1 MPRKLLILAA
11 TIVCAHLAEAMILG
25 VSPTGTLVANLL
37 EISASVLAAAMSFG
51 ASRRARGMAKP
62 FWALVGCGMA
72 GWGVANLGWMY
83 YELVLHTKPAPGSA
97 VQFLFSLHA
106 LFFATV
112 LFLDQDED
120 SPRFKPE
127 FFLDFTQ
134 IAIVFFFVF
143 LGLYYV
149 PSAQVQQHSYATRKI
164 WMEFSEETIL
174 IVLACFQFARAR
186 APHIRKLYLGFA
198 LYYAFFAA
206 SSAVAEFHQTLL
218 RTPTG
223 TFFDLCWTLP
233 FLWGAFWAASWQ
245 PPPVSQPAQ
254 RLGKK
259 PFSGVLLTNA
269 IFVLAP
275 LVVLVQV
282 AQFPS
287 EWGILRFSLLGVSIL
302 CFAMRVGIGGYREA
316 RATETVRRQ
325 ALAMDSAADGISILD
340 EKGEHIYVNVAFA
353 RMMGH
358 ESPEAMLGLNWR
370 EIYDP
375 RDVDLLERQVRDA
388 LGEKGKWSG
397 QIYLRRR
404 DRTVIPVEMAISSLP
419 NGVTACIGH
428 DISAR
433 KEAEAA
439 RAEAESKY
447 RTLVEQVAA
456 ISYIAE
462 LGMDGA
468 WLYVSPQ
475 IETITGYSQAEWLAD
490 SSRWTRHIPQ
500 EDYAVIEAAEA
511 ASIRGERYQAEY
523 RIVRKDG
530 AVIWV
535 SDTAVVVPGSTGQRL
550 MEGIIVD
557 ITERKLLENQLQ
569 QSRRMEAVGRLAGGI
584 AHDFNNLLTIIKG
597 YAELALQRT
606 GVQQDLRADITQIE
620 NAAERASTLIRQL
633 LAFSRRQVLQPK
645 IIDLNAIV
653 QGLDK
658 LLGRL
663 MGEHIDMVTRCG
675 TKVGNVKADP
685 AQIEQVIMNLVV
697 NARDAMPKGGRLTV
711 ETANV
716 ELDSAYARD
725 HVSVKPGAYVMLAV
739 SDTGTGMSPET
750 VAHIFE
756 PFFTTKE
763 SGQGTGLG
771 LSTVYGIVKQ
781 SGGYIWV
788 YSEPGKGT
796 TFKVYLP
803 RVSEAVEKKR
813 KLAEPLAE
821 YNGKE
826 TILLVEDE
834 EAVREL
840 ASLILNAK
848 GYLVLS
854 APSAL
859 EAEHFSATHR
869 GEIHLLLTDIMMPGA
884 SGHELAKRI
893 TARHPRTRILYMSG
907 YTDNVLALE
916 GVLEAGVSFLQKPFT
931 PGALARK
938 VREVLD
944 APVHANQNLK

>member
-1 MPRKLLILAA
+1 
-11 TIVCAHLAEAMILG
+11 
-25 VSPTGTLVANLL
+25 
-37 EISASVLAAAMSFG
+37 
-51 ASRRARGMAKP
+51 
-62 FWALVGCGMA
+62 
-72 GWGVANLGWMY
+72 
-83 YELVLHTKPAPGSA
+83 
-97 VQFLFSLHA
+97 
-106 LFFATV
+106 
-112 LFLDQDED
+112 
-120 SPRFKPE
+120 
-127 FFLDFTQ
+127 
-134 IAIVFFFVF
+134 
-143 LGLYYV
+143 
-149 PSAQVQQHSYATRKI
+149 
-164 WMEFSEETIL
+164 
-174 IVLACFQFARAR
+174 
-186 APHIRKLYLGFA
+186 
-198 LYYAFFAA
+198 
-206 SSAVAEFHQTLL
+206 
-218 RTPTG
+218 
-223 TFFDLCWTLP
+223 
-233 FLWGAFWAASWQ
+233 
-245 PPPVSQPAQ
+245 
-254 RLGKK
+254 
-259 PFSGVLLTNA
+259 
-269 IFVLAP
+269 
-275 LVVLVQV
+275 
-282 AQFPS
+282 
-287 EWGILRFSLLGVSIL
+287 
-302 CFAMRVGIGGYREA
+302 
-316 RATETVRRQ
+316 
-325 ALAMDSAADGISILD
+325 
-340 EKGEHIYVNVAFA
+340 
-353 RMMGH
+353 
-358 ESPEAMLGLNWR
+358 
-370 EIYDP
+370 
-375 RDVDLLERQVRDA
+375 
-388 LGEKGKWSG
+388 
-397 QIYLRRR
+397 
-404 DRTVIPVEMAISSLP
+404 
-419 NGVTACIGH
+419 
-428 DISAR
+428 
-433 KEAEAA
+433 
-439 RAEAESKY
+439 
-447 RTLVEQVAA
+447 
-456 ISYIAE
+456 
-462 LGMDGA
+462 
-468 WLYVSPQ
+468 
-475 IETITGYSQAEWLAD
+475 
-490 SSRWTRHIPQ
+490 
-500 EDYAVIEAAEA
+500 
-511 ASIRGERYQAEY
+511 
-523 RIVRKDG
+523 
-530 AVIWV
+530 
-535 SDTAVVVPGSTGQRL
+535 
-550 MEGIIVD
+550 MEGIIVE

-597 YAELALQRT
+597 YAELAMQRT

-653 QGLDK
+653 LGLDK

-663 MGEHIDMVTRCG
+663 MGEHIEMVTLCG
-675 TKVGNVKADP
+675 ANVGNVKADP

-716 ELDSAYARD
+716 ELDSMYARD

-739 SDTGTGMSPET
+739 SDTGMGMSPET

-803 RVSEAVEKKR
+803 RVSEAVEEKR
-813 KLAEPLAE
+813 KQAEPLAE

-854 APSAL
+854 APSAQ

-931 PGALARK
+931 PGALAKK

-944 APVHANQNLK
+944 APVHAGPSLG

>member
-1 MPRKLLILAA
+1 
-11 TIVCAHLAEAMILG
+11 
-25 VSPTGTLVANLL
+25 
-37 EISASVLAAAMSFG
+37 
-51 ASRRARGMAKP
+51 
-62 FWALVGCGMA
+62 
-72 GWGVANLGWMY
+72 
-83 YELVLHTKPAPGSA
+83 
-97 VQFLFSLHA
+97 
-106 LFFATV
+106 
-112 LFLDQDED
+112 
-120 SPRFKPE
+120 
-127 FFLDFTQ
+127 
-134 IAIVFFFVF
+134 
-143 LGLYYV
+143 
-149 PSAQVQQHSYATRKI
+149 
-164 WMEFSEETIL
+164 
-174 IVLACFQFARAR
+174 
-186 APHIRKLYLGFA
+186 
-198 LYYAFFAA
+198 
-206 SSAVAEFHQTLL
+206 
-218 RTPTG
+218 
-223 TFFDLCWTLP
+223 
-233 FLWGAFWAASWQ
+233 
-245 PPPVSQPAQ
+245 
-254 RLGKK
+254 
-259 PFSGVLLTNA
+259 
-269 IFVLAP
+269 
-275 LVVLVQV
+275 
-282 AQFPS
+282 
-287 EWGILRFSLLGVSIL
+287 
-302 CFAMRVGIGGYREA
+302 
-316 RATETVRRQ
+316 
-325 ALAMDSAADGISILD
+325 MDSAADGISILD

-353 RMMGH
+353 RMMGY
-358 ESPEAMLGLNWR
+358 ESPEVMLGLNWR

-375 RDVDLLERQVRDA
+375 RDVDSLQQQVRNS
-388 LGEKGKWSG
+388 LGTEGKWSG
-397 QIYLRRR
+397 QINLRGR
-404 DRTVIPVEMAISSLP
+404 DGTFVPVEMAISSLP

-433 KEAEAA
+433 KEAERA

-456 ISYIAE
+456 ISYIVE
-462 LGMDGA
+462 LGIDGA

-490 SSRWTRHIPQ
+490 SSRWTRHIPH

-530 AVIWV
+530 VVIWV
-535 SDTAVVVPGSTGQRL
+535 SDTAVVVPGSAGHPL

-597 YAELALQRT
+597 YAELAIQRT
-606 GVQQDLRADITQIE
+606 GVQQDLRADIAQIE

-653 QGLDK
+653 LGLDK

-663 MGEHIDMVTRCG
+663 MGEHIDMVTLCG
-675 TKVGNVKADP
+675 PNVGNVKADP

-697 NARDAMPKGGRLTV
+697 NARDAMPKGGRLIV

-716 ELDSAYARD
+716 ELDSTYARD
-725 HVSVKPGAYVMLAV
+725 HVSVKPGTYVMLAV

-803 RVSEAVEKKR
+803 RVSEAVEEKPKPAGPQ
-813 KLAEPLAE
+813 AEH
-821 YNGKE
+821 NGKE

-834 EAVREL
+834 DAVREL

-848 GYLVLS
+848 GYLVLPARS
-854 APSAL
+854 AA
-859 EAEHFSATHR
+859 EAEHFSASHR

-893 TARHPRTRILYMSG
+893 TTRHPRTRILYMSG

-916 GVLEAGVSFLQKPFT
+916 GVLETGVSFLQKPFT
-931 PGALARK
+931 PGALAKK

-944 APVHANQNLK
+944 APVHARPSLG